1 MYSPPGLKANTELY
15 NGTSWTE
22 LNDLSTARY
31 INYGAAGDTGSSL
44 MVFGGGAPSRSDST
58 EEWTSGLGNKTI
70 TTS

>member
-1 MYSPPGLKANTELY
+1 MANTEIY

-44 MVFGGGAPSRSDST
+44 MVFGGADPSRT
-58 EEWTSGLGNKTI
+58 AAVEEWTSTLSNKTI